1 MSVPDDPFDF
11 ATLLRREA
19 ARNERTQSA
28 DSGAV
33 AAAPS
38 PQSDGEMV
46 VPPLADT
53 LAPNPVPLPRGTSLD
68 QRKVAALTTM
78 LASAYKRL
86 TTLWPASFN
95 APDAPLFGIISG
107 GAAFI
112 LIAGTV
118 IISLV
123 QHSGG
128 AKLAAM
134 SPQPVKASAVEE
146 TTPGAGLSHAPA
158 PTPSR
163 DIVEAETRIEGQGN
177 PPESPAV
184 VPASVKTLAAAENAP
199 SELPKLATMYSQPP
213 AAQPIPRPP
222 TPPGPSTA
230 QRGAPASR
238 AATETTASLAPGTPP
253 LEAKAAR
260 PEATPPRGDD
270 ASRRKRDQ
278 KPAKAVDTPNSP
290 VPPTASGTPPSR
302 TVTETTASLAPEA
315 PPAETKAARADA
327 TPRGDD
333 ASRRKRDQKPA
344 KAVETPTSPV
354 PPTAPQGTSPSR
366 ATTET
371 TASLA
376 PGAPPAETKAA
387 PRAETAQPHGDDAQ
401 NKRDQKAAERS
412 SCSAGMFPGNGG
424 ASARAK
430 PVDVQKMCA
439 DPRAPFTIS
448 VRCLVAAALC
458 SDYPTEK
465 PGKVAQKASA
475 PNRAPSHPATDTKPE
490 TAPDPKPDTK
500 SH

>member
-1 MSVPDDPFDF
+1 MSVPEDPFDF
-11 ATLLRREA
+11 VTLLRGEA
-19 ARNERTQSA
+19 TRNEGTR
-28 DSGAV
+28 SGDGGSV
-33 AAAPS
+33 APLPS
-38 PQSDGEMV
+38 PQSGGGEPAV
-46 VPPLADT
+46 VAPLADR
-53 LAPNPVPLPRGTSLD
+53 LAPNPVPLPPDASLD
-68 QRKVAALTTM
+68 QRKVAALTT
-78 LASAYKRL
+78 LTSAYKRL
-86 TTLWPASFN
+86 TALWPASLS

-134 SPQPVKASAVEE
+134 NPQPVKASVVEE
-146 TTPGAGLSHAPA
+146 TTPAGLSHAPA
-158 PTPSR
+158 PAPSR
-163 DIVEAETRIEGQGN
+163 DIVEAETRIDGHRN
-177 PPESPAV
+177 PPENAAV
-184 VPASVKTLAAAENAP
+184 VPASVKTLASAENAP

-213 AAQPIPRPP
+213 AAQPIPLPP
-222 TPPGPSTA
+222 TPPGLSAA

-253 LEAKAAR
+253 AETKTAR
-260 PEATPPRGDD
+260 TDATPPRGDD

-278 KPAKAVDTPNSP
+278 KPAKAVETTIPS
-290 VPPTASGTPPSR
+290 VSPTAPQGTPPSR
-302 TVTETTASLAPEA
+302 TAAETTASLAPEA

-327 TPRGDD
+327 TLPRADD
-333 ASRRKRDQKPA
+333 ASRRKRDQK
-344 KAVETPTSPV
+344 PV

-376 PGAPPAETKAA
+376 PVAPPAETKTA

-401 NKRDQKAAERS
+401 NKRDQKTVERS
-412 SCSAGMFPGNGG
+412 SCSAGMLPGNGG

-439 DPRAPFTIS
+439 DPRAPFTVS
-448 VRCLVAAALC
+448 VRCLVAAVVC

-465 PGKVAQKASA
+465 PGKVAQKAT
-475 PNRAPSHPATDTKPE
+475 PTNRATSHPVTDTKPE
-490 TAPDPKPDTK
+490 TTPDPKPDTK